1 MEIGGNLGPDV
12 ILGPGQV
19 IQANQ
24 VAVPHLHETRHLKG
38 HSHENQIV
46 DMKDCFKSIK
56 EDFYVVRHFNPTLIT
71 KKFSHI

>member
-38 HSHENQIV
+38 HSHKNQIV
-46 DMKDCFKSIK
+46 D
-56 EDFYVVRHFNPTLIT
+56 
-71 KKFSHI
+71 KKTVSKA